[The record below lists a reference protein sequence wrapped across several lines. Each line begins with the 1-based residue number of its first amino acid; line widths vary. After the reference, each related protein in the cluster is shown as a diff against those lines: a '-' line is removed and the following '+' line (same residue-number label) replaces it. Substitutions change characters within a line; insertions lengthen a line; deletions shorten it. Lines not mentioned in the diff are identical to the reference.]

1 VHGQRHRQTQNQ
13 AKEPKQYFLFAQVFF
28 FRGHWVLLPK
38 EGMSHVHPSK
48 VNLKLNLVNIDK
60 AVADWLVFEAIHRL
74 E

>member
-1 VHGQRHRQTQNQ
+1 
-13 AKEPKQYFLFAQVFF
+13 
-28 FRGHWVLLPK
+28 
-38 EGMSHVHPSK
+38 MSHVHPSK